1 MACPICG
8 APTKDGARFCPACGA
23 NLIGTTTGMLGAGRM
38 LAGRYR
44 IARLIARGGMGAVY
58 RAGDT
63 RLDDAQVAVK
73 EMAGVYR
80 PGETD
85 AFAQAVA
92 EFRREAALLARLSH
106 PNLPRVIDRFEE
118 DGKQFLVMEYVEG
131 QTLRQAL
138 VARGGRAEIAEACG
152 WAEQLCAVLSY
163 LHAQQPPVIYR
174 DLKPSNVM
182 LR

>member
-1 MACPICG
+1 MTCPICS
-8 APTKDGARFCPACGA
+8 TQLKDGARFCPSCGA
-23 NLIGTTTGMLGAGRM
+23 NVISATTGKLGAGRV
-38 LAGRYR
+38 LAERYR
-44 IARLIARGGMGAVY
+44 IVRLVARGGMGAVY
-58 RAGDT
+58 LASDT

-73 EMAGVYR
+73 EMSGVYR

-85 AFAQAVA
+85 AFARAVA

-106 PNLPRVIDRFEE
+106 PNLPRVIDRFDE

-138 VARGGRAEIAEACG
+138 AVRSGRAEIAEVCG

-163 LHAQQPPVIYR
+163 LHAQQPPII
-174 DLKPSNVM
+174 
-182 LR
+182 